1 MNLQTPQGYTLNHK
15 LSFYSTYHSCKRCC
29 AISRVSGKTCGKQF
43 STWYSCYVQ
52 RLKIHLLE
60 ERWGVKRNVSWYRC
74 ASEVQSPEFYIQ
86 CRHRQCLSEETD
98 KTEKYLTENINKT
111 WQKQNQANHSCVD
124 TEDIA
129 DTHRASQTVVCGRQ
143 TQSKRRWSWEG
154 LGRWLSRESAWHTS
168 LWTHTKPDG
177 YGGPRQSQYM
187 GGRGINHQH
196 KQDQAK
202 TRQRPG
208 KETSTSSWRDLP
220 QYIR

>member
-1 MNLQTPQGYTLNHK
+1 MFKGV
-15 LSFYSTYHSCKRCC
+15 
-29 AISRVSGKTCGKQF
+29 I
-43 STWYSCYVQ
+43 

-74 ASEVQSPEFYIQ
+74 ASEVPSPEFYIQ
-86 CRHRQCLSEETD
+86 CRHRQCLSEETN

-129 DTHRASQTVVCGRQ
+129 DTHRASQIVVCGRQ
-143 TQSKRRWSWEG
+143 TQSKKRWSWEG

-187 GGRGINHQH
+187 GGRGRNHQH
-196 KQDQAK
+196 KQDQA
-202 TRQRPG
+202 RPG
-208 KETSTSSWRDLP
+208 KDQAKRQAPVRGETYLNTYGREWSKGYQHTQKEELFMSL
-220 QYIR
+220 IK